1 MLGAARRSVPSA
13 FAASDADVEIAPA
26 VVPDVFSFPGL
37 GKKDAEDEDELN
49 GNDAEVKGDAAALSV
64 DDDVKALG
72 GDAAESAAA
81 ANDAAAEF
89 IAAAEAAEAAEAAAD
104 AAAAADASKSDSK
117 KVAGK
122 SKKVGTKPEA
132 ASDDEE
138 VKGDG
143 SVPSVDSKK
152 VASKPEAAS
161 DDEEAKDDASKTS
174 VDSKKADASEPA
186 AASDDEEAKDS
197 DGSKTSESKPA
208 AVSDDKEDK
217 EAGSKTSGDS
227 KKAAPE
233 PETVSDDFDDI
244 GDADALKDQSTESPA
259 AIAARRRRVAQRV
272 AQRRAARN
280 GGGSHPSDQAAY
292 DDSYS
297 YDDASYGDDASG
309 GLMTLLRGM
318 MAAQADT
325 REEVHGPAPTLS
337 SKNQELLTH
346 LDRLPSLDGERE
358 MGYFRYPNVHGDKV
372 VFVSEGNIWVASV
385 SGGPAARISA
395 SYSVEALPKISPD
408 GKLVAFLAQSVDGY
422 EVFVLPIAGGQAT
435 RVSYGSAAVK
445 LEGWTR
451 EGKILVVTSFF
462 SPTGLPQLAT
472 VDPKSKTMSVL
483 PFARATGGTQDEH
496 GCFVFYPLRQ
506 TSSTK
511 RYEGGEQSRLW
522 RWCEGDAEATILTPP
537 EWTTRGSW
545 NPVTTSAYPEK
556 IFFISDVSGVA
567 NLWSMNTDGS
577 EKTQLTHECGM
588 DVMEVSLHGDVGVAR
603 VGGGLKRFRLTKKA
617 KDPTFPL
624 GLQKMG
630 IEDDQMKDI
639 PITLVSEFR
648 DAAPQKLR
656 FPLEELREIALSE
669 DGMYAA
675 MVIRGQIFFTPLVE
689 QLGSRI
695 EQVTGYDG
703 AVRYRHVQFAR
714 STHEEDNLK
723 LIAMSDAS
731 GEYEYVLLER
741 RAGGE
746 MGGLWNETQLT
757 SGGAI
762 KGVMSYS
769 TVSPDASSLV
779 FDDTYGR
786 ISVLNLSTTAVNAFE
801 FKTVPT
807 EAPDEAAEAEQFE
820 AMRQMMMGGGGDYEA
835 AGAAA
840 KAADEKEKQNGPGGG
855 ASPKPGQTRAA
866 QAAKARERSKL
877 RRKRREYRREARS
890 QFRRDYR
897 LGHQLASASASAPLS
912 ATPRAFT
919 AGFDGKPSSTKPR
932 ARDMHNTRYG
942 QAPLT
947 GGFADLFG
955 AHLGAAGPAPAG
967 AAGTANV
974 RTVMSGLRPEAAG
987 DYSWSPDGKWLAF
1000 SAVDETE
1007 FSTVNVWNVETGEV
1021 QRLTHPSYNAVEP
1034 KFSPDGFFLYY
1045 FSDQQIESGADSPYG
1060 MRGSEPTIVGSQ
1072 QLMCLPLRSGFK
1084 CPFFLGDEMNP
1095 QGQVFDPSVG
1105 QRYPTKIN
1113 VDGIEKRAAAVPF
1126 LEKKQYAD
1134 LHIVNGGATFVMQ
1147 MWDGVG
1153 FYLIA
1158 MDITSGAIVPI
1169 YPDPLG
1175 VYVSGDDSVLMIAVE
1190 QGLALFSAQA
1200 LAMPGITQDQLLAS
1214 AVVWA
1219 PPEGWAVTVNPR
1231 AEWMQMYNDAM
1242 RNMRDAFYDP
1252 DMHGV
1257 DWTAVTEKYRDLVYK
1272 ISTKSELRDVLQQAL
1287 GELSVLHV
1295 FVSIRSEAPSL
1306 PVGEPSACLGGSL
1319 RRVAEGLEVTR
1330 VYDTSGVLAA
1340 PDSPLSAMAVDV
1352 RPGDVIT
1359 RVDGVFVNASS
1370 APLSHALLGKAGMQ
1384 VLLEVDQK
1392 PRPKGDGDEQEIL
1405 AQIQAAQQAGGMMGG
1420 AMGGGEYGADAGAM
1434 MSALMMGG
1442 MSGATDPSGHHR
1454 GHHRG
1459 HPATSF
1465 GVPTVKHRADRARLA
1480 ALGNPKGGNGGG
1492 NHHPNANPNAN
1503 PNAHPNAHPNHPNA
1517 PHPNGKSVAT
1527 TKGGEANQASDAE
1540 SEISGL
1546 KNVVVTPLSHEECS
1560 QLRAADALNG
1570 RRRHVTKRS
1579 NGELAYIYLEDMEQ
1593 MGEGSSNSFD
1603 DFAAQFYPAIRKA
1616 GLIIDV
1622 RRNAGGNIDTWIL
1635 ERLRRV
1641 AWMFNTQRAGPGDT
1655 TMQYAFLGKVAVL
1668 VDEMTSSDAE
1678 IFAAGIQQLGLGK
1691 VIGQRSWGGAVGYS
1705 SNPELAL
1712 VDGSG
1717 FTIPSFGP
1725 YVNNKWMI
1733 EQRGVVPDIVVEN
1746 PPVATFNGGDAQLDA
1761 AVDHLMGLI
1770 KTDGD
1775 AAGREMIPAKPE
1787 YPDWSFDE
1795 ATCAAGGDGS
1805 AKSRKQREGVM
1816 AEM

>member
-174 VDSKKADASEPA
+174 VDSKKADASEPEAASDDKEDKEAGSKTSVDSKKADASEPAAASDDEEAKDSDGSKTSADTKKADASDPA

-639 PITLVSEFR
+639 PITLVS
-648 DAAPQKLR
+648 
-656 FPLEELREIALSE
+656 
-669 DGMYAA
+669 
-675 MVIRGQIFFTPLVE
+675 
-689 QLGSRI
+689 
-695 EQVTGYDG
+695 
-703 AVRYRHVQFAR
+703 
-714 STHEEDNLK
+714 
-723 LIAMSDAS
+723 
-731 GEYEYVLLER
+731 
-741 RAGGE
+741 
-746 MGGLWNETQLT
+746 
-757 SGGAI
+757 
-762 KGVMSYS
+762 
-769 TVSPDASSLV
+769 
-779 FDDTYGR
+779 
-786 ISVLNLSTTAVNAFE
+786 
-801 FKTVPT
+801 
-807 EAPDEAAEAEQFE
+807 
-820 AMRQMMMGGGGDYEA
+820 
-835 AGAAA
+835 
-840 KAADEKEKQNGPGGG
+840 
-855 ASPKPGQTRAA
+855 
-866 QAAKARERSKL
+866 
-877 RRKRREYRREARS
+877 
-890 QFRRDYR
+890 
-897 LGHQLASASASAPLS
+897 
-912 ATPRAFT
+912 
-919 AGFDGKPSSTKPR
+919 
-932 ARDMHNTRYG
+932 
-942 QAPLT
+942 
-947 GGFADLFG
+947 
-955 AHLGAAGPAPAG
+955 
-967 AAGTANV
+967 
-974 RTVMSGLRPEAAG
+974 
-987 DYSWSPDGKWLAF
+987 
-1000 SAVDETE
+1000 
-1007 FSTVNVWNVETGEV
+1007 
-1021 QRLTHPSYNAVEP
+1021 
-1034 KFSPDGFFLYY
+1034 
-1045 FSDQQIESGADSPYG
+1045 
-1060 MRGSEPTIVGSQ
+1060 
-1072 QLMCLPLRSGFK
+1072 
-1084 CPFFLGDEMNP
+1084 
-1095 QGQVFDPSVG
+1095 
-1105 QRYPTKIN
+1105 
-1113 VDGIEKRAAAVPF
+1113 
-1126 LEKKQYAD
+1126 
-1134 LHIVNGGATFVMQ
+1134 
-1147 MWDGVG
+1147 
-1153 FYLIA
+1153 
-1158 MDITSGAIVPI
+1158 
-1169 YPDPLG
+1169 
-1175 VYVSGDDSVLMIAVE
+1175 
-1190 QGLALFSAQA
+1190 
-1200 LAMPGITQDQLLAS
+1200 
-1214 AVVWA
+1214 
-1219 PPEGWAVTVNPR
+1219 
-1231 AEWMQMYNDAM
+1231 
-1242 RNMRDAFYDP
+1242 
-1252 DMHGV
+1252 
-1257 DWTAVTEKYRDLVYK
+1257 
-1272 ISTKSELRDVLQQAL
+1272 
-1287 GELSVLHV
+1287 
-1295 FVSIRSEAPSL
+1295 
-1306 PVGEPSACLGGSL
+1306 
-1319 RRVAEGLEVTR
+1319 
-1330 VYDTSGVLAA
+1330 
-1340 PDSPLSAMAVDV
+1340 
-1352 RPGDVIT
+1352 
-1359 RVDGVFVNASS
+1359 
-1370 APLSHALLGKAGMQ
+1370 
-1384 VLLEVDQK
+1384 
-1392 PRPKGDGDEQEIL
+1392 
-1405 AQIQAAQQAGGMMGG
+1405 
-1420 AMGGGEYGADAGAM
+1420 
-1434 MSALMMGG
+1434 
-1442 MSGATDPSGHHR
+1442 
-1454 GHHRG
+1454 
-1459 HPATSF
+1459 
-1465 GVPTVKHRADRARLA
+1465 
-1480 ALGNPKGGNGGG
+1480 
-1492 NHHPNANPNAN
+1492 
-1503 PNAHPNAHPNHPNA
+1503 
-1517 PHPNGKSVAT
+1517 
-1527 TKGGEANQASDAE
+1527 
-1540 SEISGL
+1540 
-1546 KNVVVTPLSHEECS
+1546 
-1560 QLRAADALNG
+1560 
-1570 RRRHVTKRS
+1570 
-1579 NGELAYIYLEDMEQ
+1579 
-1593 MGEGSSNSFD
+1593 
-1603 DFAAQFYPAIRKA
+1603 
-1616 GLIIDV
+1616 
-1622 RRNAGGNIDTWIL
+1622 
-1635 ERLRRV
+1635 
-1641 AWMFNTQRAGPGDT
+1641 
-1655 TMQYAFLGKVAVL
+1655 
-1668 VDEMTSSDAE
+1668 
-1678 IFAAGIQQLGLGK
+1678 
-1691 VIGQRSWGGAVGYS
+1691 
-1705 SNPELAL
+1705 
-1712 VDGSG
+1712 
-1717 FTIPSFGP
+1717 
-1725 YVNNKWMI
+1725 
-1733 EQRGVVPDIVVEN
+1733 
-1746 PPVATFNGGDAQLDA
+1746 
-1761 AVDHLMGLI
+1761 
-1770 KTDGD
+1770 
-1775 AAGREMIPAKPE
+1775 
-1787 YPDWSFDE
+1787 
-1795 ATCAAGGDGS
+1795 
-1805 AKSRKQREGVM
+1805 
-1816 AEM
+1816 